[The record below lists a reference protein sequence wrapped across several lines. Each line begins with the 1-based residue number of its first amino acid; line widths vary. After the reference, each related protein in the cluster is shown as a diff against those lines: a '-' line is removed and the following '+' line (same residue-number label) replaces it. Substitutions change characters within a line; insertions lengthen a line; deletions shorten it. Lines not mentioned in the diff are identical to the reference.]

1 MPSTN
6 ALTAIIS
13 ILLVDDHPIVRLGV
27 SQLLDL
33 EPDMKVR
40 WQAAGVGEAVAVCES
55 AEPDMA
61 IVDISLGGES
71 GVELIRKLTRL
82 RAAMQILAI
91 SMHDESLYAE
101 RALRAGAKGYVMKH
115 SAAKNIVAA
124 LRRIREGEIYV
135 SEEMRSRLV
144 ARAIDG
150 KPGKM
155 SSGLGQLSDRELEVF
170 RLIGLGLKKSELA
183 VRLKLSV
190 NTIESHRASL
200 KRKLNVNSSSELAR
214 LAVLH
219 VEGEHNY

>member
-1 MPSTN
+1 MLN
-6 ALTAIIS
+6 ASAQTAIS

-33 EPDMKVR
+33 EPDLKVR
-40 WQAAGVGEAVAVCES
+40 WQASGADEAVAVCES

-71 GVELIRKLTRL
+71 GVELIKKLTRL
-82 RAAMQILAI
+82 RPAMQILAM

-115 SAAKNIVAA
+115 SASKNIVAA
-124 LRRIREGEIYV
+124 LRRIRAGEIYV
-135 SEEMRSRLV
+135 SEEMRSRLM
-144 ARAIDG
+144 AWAITG
-150 KPGKM
+150 KQGQMP
-155 SSGLGQLSDRELEVF
+155 SGLGLLSDRELEVF

-200 KRKLNVNSSSELAR
+200 KKKLNVNSSSELAR
-214 LAVLH
+214 LAILH
-219 VEGEHNY
+219 VEGERAN

>member
-1 MPSTN
+1 MN
-6 ALTAIIS
+6 ASVQTAIS

-27 SQLLDL
+27 SQLLGL
-33 EPDMKVR
+33 EPDLMVR
-40 WQAAGVGEAVAVCES
+40 WQASSAGEALAVCES

-61 IVDISLGGES
+61 IVDISLGEES
-71 GVELIRKLTRL
+71 GIELIRKLTRL
-82 RAAMQILAI
+82 RPAMRILAM
-91 SMHDESLYAE
+91 SVHDESLYAE

-124 LRRIREGEIYV
+124 LRRIRGGEIYV
-135 SEEMRSRLV
+135 SEELRSRLV

-150 KPGKM
+150 KPGKK

-170 RLIGLGLKKSELA
+170 RLIGQGLKKSELA
-183 VRLKLSV
+183 LRLKLSV

-214 LAVLH
+214 LAILH
-219 VEGEHNY
+219 VEGEHDH